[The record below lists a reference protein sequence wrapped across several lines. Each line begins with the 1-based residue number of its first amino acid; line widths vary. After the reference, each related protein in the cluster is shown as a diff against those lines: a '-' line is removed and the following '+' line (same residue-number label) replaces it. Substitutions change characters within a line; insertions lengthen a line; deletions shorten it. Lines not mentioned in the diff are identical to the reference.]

1 MLTIMELTPEKQIQL
16 LEDVATTKQA
26 VLDIKELFINLP
38 CKAHETKMEEIKEF
52 QDNLKG
58 KITIIAA
65 IGVVVGGFLMWLA
78 EEIIRK
84 FIGK

>member
-1 MLTIMELTPEKQIQL
+1 MELTPEKQIQL
-16 LEDVATTKQA
+16 LEDIVTTKQV
-26 VLDIKELFINLP
+26 VLDIKELFEKLP
-38 CKAHETKMEEIKEF
+38 CKAHEERMGEIKEF

-58 KITIIAA
+58 KISIIAA